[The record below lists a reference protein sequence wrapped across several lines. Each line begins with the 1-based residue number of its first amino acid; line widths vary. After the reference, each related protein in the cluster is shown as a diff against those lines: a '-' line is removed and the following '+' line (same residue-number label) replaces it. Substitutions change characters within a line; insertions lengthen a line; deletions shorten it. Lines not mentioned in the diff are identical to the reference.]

1 MKRDYLE
8 GLGLEKEVVDKIMA
22 EYGKSVGDSKEEISS
37 LKSKIKDYEEKV
49 KDYETKINDLST
61 KAENNQKIQE
71 ELDNL
76 KKSIAEENMKKEQEE
91 KERILT
97 KNIEEVF
104 GDKKFINEY
113 TKEAII
119 KEVKNQLNDKQNAG
133 KSAKEIFENITKDKD
148 GIFENDNKVTDIP
161 PVNDNIDKKVDTSNE
176 VKLNNS
182 IFSRS
187 YN

>member
-49 KDYETKINDLST
+49 KDYETKIVDLSAKT
-61 KAENNQKIQE
+61 ENNQKIQE

-76 KKSIAEENMKKEQEE
+76 KKSIAEENAKKEQEE
-91 KERILT
+91 KDRVLT
-97 KNIEEVF
+97 KNIEEAF

-113 TKEAII
+113 TKNAILN
-119 KEVKNQLNDKQNAG
+119 EVKAQLNEKENIG
-133 KSAKEIFENITKDKD
+133 KSAKEVFESLIKDKTDIFES
-148 GIFENDNKVTDIP
+148 DNKQLDMSGMG
-161 PVNDNIDKKVDTSNE
+161 DSEDKTPKVE
-176 VKLNNS
+176 VPNLW
-182 IFSRS
+182 
-187 YN
+187 